1 MVQKLST
8 ETLTKKDELCRYS
21 LIIGISRRARQIAEK
36 NEELG
41 IQYEEKPVITA
52 AKEYAAK
59 KGVVVEEES
68 DNDCLSGVKDR
79 PFCKGRAYDPNRY
92 TEE

>member
-21 LIIGISRRARQIAEK
+21 LIIGISKRARQIAEK

-41 IQYEEKPVITA
+41 IQTEEKPVITA
-52 AKEYAAK
+52 AKEYAD
-59 KGVVVEEES
+59 GEYEIVPEHTTEEE
-68 DNDCLSGVKDR
+68 
-79 PFCKGRAYDPNRY
+79 
-92 TEE
+92 E